1 MERVA
6 EVHEPFPVLAT
17 SSPADD
23 RTLVLKQ
30 GDTFAVCDHYGDI
43 RAHGLG
49 EQGLYHR
56 GTRFLSR
63 LELRLGA
70 QRPLFLSSTVKQGN
84 DVLVVDLTNPDTPLG
99 GAAGQ
104 RANVV
109 TPEALLPKGTLH
121 LFRARFL
128 WDGSC
133 HERIRIANHGLV
145 PVRVSLALAFA
156 ADFADIFEVRGT
168 VRARRGVTLPPEIE
182 EGVVALGYRG
192 LDGVARHTRLRF
204 DPAPASLSAS
214 EARFDLWLEP
224 QTLQTVSLVV
234 GCGSEESPAV
244 ATPHD
249 EAWTAAEAARAGA
262 LQARARVV
270 TSNEAFN
277 EWLDR
282 SLADLQMMLT
292 QTRFGLYPY
301 AGVPWFSTPFG
312 RDGILTALEML
323 WMEPEVAR
331 GVLSFLAA
339 HQASESRAE
348 QDAEPGKILH
358 EAREGEMAALGEV
371 PFGQYYGSVDATPLF
386 VVLAGAYYERTGDRD
401 FVRALWPHVDR
412 ALSWIDDQ
420 GDLDGDGFVEYSRRS
435 ADGLQNQG
443 WKDSH
448 DSVFHADGS
457 LAAGPIALCE
467 VQAYVY
473 AARRAAA
480 GLATVLGLGARAE
493 ELLAR
498 AEALR
503 LSFEE
508 RFWAE
513 ELGTYALALDG
524 EKRPCLVRTS
534 NAGHALFAGIAA
546 RDRSERTAR
555 ALLSETSYSGWGVR
569 TVDACER
576 RYNPMSYH
584 NGSVWPHDNALIAAG
599 LGRYGLK
606 EGVLRVLDGLFGASG
621 FMELTRMPELFCG
634 FKRRPGEGPTLYP
647 VACAPQSWAAG
658 AVLMLLQAA
667 LGLTIDA
674 PGRQV
679 IFSRPVLPESLKT
692 VRIHGLRV
700 GEAAVDVVVE
710 RHAHDVGITVARRQG
725 DVEIVTIK

>member
-1 MERVA
+1 MMAVERMA
-6 EVHEPFPVLAT
+6 EAHEPFPVLAP

-43 RAHGLG
+43 VVHGLG

-56 GTRFLSR
+56 GTRYLSR
-63 LELRLGA
+63 LELHLGA

-84 DVLVVDLTNPDTPLG
+84 DVLVVDLTNPDTPTL
-99 GAAGQ
+99 AH
-104 RANVV
+104 
-109 TPEALLPKGTLH
+109 GTVH
-121 LFRARFL
+121 LFRSRFL
-128 WDGSC
+128 WAGC
-133 HERIRIANHGLV
+133 CQERIRIANHGLV
-145 PVRVSLALAFA
+145 PVGVSLTIAFG
-156 ADFADIFEVRGT
+156 ADFADVFEVRGT
-168 VRARRGVTLPPEIE
+168 VRARRGVIKPPSIDA
-182 EGVVALGYRG
+182 GTVDLGYGG
-192 LDGVARHTRLRF
+192 LDGVARHTRLQF
-204 DPAPASLSAS
+204 DPAPASLTAS

-224 QTLQTVSLVV
+224 QALHTISLVV
-234 GCGSEESPAV
+234 ACGLDGSPAV
-244 ATPHD
+244 GVPHD
-249 EAWTAAEAARAGA
+249 AAWTAAEAARAGA

-277 EWLDR
+277 QWLDR

-312 RDGILTALEML
+312 RDGIVTALEML
-323 WMEPEVAR
+323 WMDPAVAR
-331 GVLSFLAA
+331 GVLAFLAA
-339 HQASESRAE
+339 HQARESRAQ

-386 VVLAGAYYERTGDRD
+386 VMLAGAYEERTGDHA
-401 FVRALWPHVDR
+401 FMQALWPHVEL
-412 ALSWIDDQ
+412 ALSWIDDH
-420 GDLDGDGFVEYSRRS
+420 GDLDGDGFVEYARRS
-435 ADGLQNQG
+435 AEGLQNQG

-473 AARRAAA
+473 GARRAAA
-480 GLATVLGLGARAE
+480 RLATVLGLSERAE

-503 LSFEE
+503 LAFEE
-508 RFWAE
+508 RFWVE

-524 EKRPCLVRTS
+524 EKRPCRVRTS
-534 NAGHALFAGIAA
+534 NAGHALFAGIAS
-546 RDRSERTAR
+546 RERAPR
-555 ALLSETSYSGWGVR
+555 VAHALLSDTAFSGWGIR
-569 TVDACER
+569 TVDASER

-599 LGRYGLK
+599 FGRYGLK
-606 EGVLRVLDGLFGASG
+606 EAALRVLDGLFDASG
-621 FMELTRMPELFCG
+621 FVQLQRMPELFCG

-658 AVLMLLQAA
+658 AVLTLLQAA
-667 LGLTIDA
+667 LGLAIDA
-674 PGRQV
+674 PARQV
-679 IFSRPVLPESLKT
+679 IFSRPALPAALKT
-692 VRIHGLRV
+692 VRLEGLRV

-710 RHAHDVGITVARRQG
+710 RHAHDVGVTVARRTG
-725 DVEIVTIK
+725 DVEILTIK

>member
-1 MERVA
+1 MEPLVEA
-6 EVHEPFPVLAT
+6 QVPFPVLAT
-17 SSPADD
+17 TAPADD

-43 RAHGLG
+43 RVHGLG

-63 LELRLGA
+63 LELVLGA
-70 QRPLFLSSTVKQGN
+70 QHPLFLGSTVKQGN
-84 DVLVVDLTNPDTPLG
+84 DVMVVDLTNPDTPLVG
-99 GAAGQ
+99 DGAA
-104 RANVV
+104 RSDA
-109 TPEALLPKGTLH
+109 ALLPRGTLH
-121 LFRARFL
+121 VFRARFL

-133 HERIRIANHGLV
+133 HERIQIANHGLV
-145 PVRVSLALAFA
+145 AVRFALAVGFD
-156 ADFADIFEVRGT
+156 ADFADVFEVRGT
-168 VRARRGVTLPPEIE
+168 IRARRGRVLPAQV
-182 EGVVALGYRG
+182 GDDTVVLGYVG
-192 LDGVARHTRLRF
+192 LDGVARHTRVGF
-204 DPAPASLSAS
+204 DPAPAALSAS
-214 EARFDLWLEP
+214 EARFDLRLEP
-224 QTLQTVSLVV
+224 QSMQTVSLVV
-234 GCGSEESPAV
+234 GCGTQESPAA

-249 EAWTAAEAARAGA
+249 EAWTAAQASHAGA
-262 LQARARVV
+262 HQGRARVV

-277 EWLDR
+277 QWLDR
-282 SLADLQMMLT
+282 SLSDLQMMMT
-292 QTRFGLYPY
+292 ETRHGPYPY

-323 WMEPEVAR
+323 WMEPAVAR
-331 GVLSFLAA
+331 GVLAFLAA
-339 HQASESRAE
+339 HQARESRPG

-386 VVLAGAYYERTGDRD
+386 VALAAAYHERTGDRA
-401 FVRALWPHVDR
+401 FVERLWPHVDR
-412 ALSWIDDQ
+412 ALGWMDHH
-420 GDLDGDGFVEYSRRS
+420 GDLDGDGFVEYARRS

-473 AARRAAA
+473 AARLGAAR
-480 GLATVLGLGARAE
+480 LATVLGLGDRAR
-493 ELLAR
+493 ELLAEAEGLRR
-498 AEALR
+498 A
-503 LSFEE
+503 FEE

-534 NAGHALFAGIAA
+534 NAGHALFAGIAGRERA
-546 RDRSERTAR
+546 LRTAR
-555 ALLSETSYSGWGVR
+555 ALLGDTSFSGWGVR

-584 NGSVWPHDNALIAAG
+584 NGSIWPHDNALVAAG
-599 LGRYGLK
+599 LGRYGMK
-606 EGVLRVLDGLFGASG
+606 DGMLRILDGLFDASG
-621 FMELTRMPELFCG
+621 FMQLRRMPELFCG

-658 AVLMLLQAA
+658 SVLMLLQAA
-667 LGLTIDA
+667 LGLSIDA

-679 IFSRPVLPESLKT
+679 IFSRPVLPESLKS
-692 VRIHGLRV
+692 VRIDGLRV
-700 GEAAVDVVVE
+700 GEASVAIVAE
-710 RHAHDVGITVARRQG
+710 RHAHDVGITVARREG

>member
-1 MERVA
+1 MEKVA

-70 QRPLFLSSTVKQGN
+70 QRPLFLSSTVKRGN

-99 GAAGQ
+99 AAGAQ
-104 RANVV
+104 RI
-109 TPEALLPKGTLH
+109 EGALLPRGMLH

-133 HERIRIANHGLV
+133 HERIRVANHGLE
-145 PVRVSLALAFA
+145 PVRVSLTVAFSV
-156 ADFADIFEVRGT
+156 DFADVFEVRGT
-168 VRARRGVTLPPEIE
+168 VRSRRGVMLPSEVE
-182 EGVVALGYRG
+182 ESVVALGYRG
-192 LDGVARHTRLRF
+192 LDGVARHTRIGF
-204 DPAPASLSAS
+204 DPAPASLSGA
-214 EARFDLWLEP
+214 EARFDLRLEP
-224 QTLQTVSLVV
+224 QTFQTVTLVV
-234 GCGSEESPAV
+234 GCGSEASPARV
-244 ATPHD
+244 TAHD
-249 EAWTAAEAARAGA
+249 EAWTAAQASRACAHEARP
-262 LQARARVV
+262 RVV
-270 TSNEAFN
+270 TSNIAFN
-277 EWLDR
+277 DWLDR
-282 SLADLQMMLT
+282 SLADLQMMMT
-292 QTRFGLYPY
+292 QTRYGPYPY

-339 HQASESRAE
+339 HQASESRPE

-386 VVLAGAYYERTGDRD
+386 VALAAAYHERTGDRA
-401 FVRALWPHVDR
+401 FALELWPHVDR
-412 ALSWIDDQ
+412 ALGWIDHH
-420 GDLDGDGFVEYSRRS
+420 GDLDQDGFVEYSRRS

-448 DSVFHADGS
+448 DSVFHADGA
-457 LAAGPIALCE
+457 LATGPIALCE

-473 AARRAAA
+473 AARLGAAR
-480 GLATVLGLGARAE
+480 LATVLGLGDRAGA
-493 ELLAR
+493 LLAR
-498 AEALR
+498 AEDLR
-503 LSFEE
+503 RAFED
-508 RFWAE
+508 RFWDE

-524 EKRPCLVRTS
+524 EKRPCRVRTS
-534 NAGHALFAGIAA
+534 NAGHALFCGIAGRERA
-546 RDRSERTAR
+546 ARTAQ
-555 ALLSETSYSGWGVR
+555 ALLGDTSFSGWGVR

-584 NGSVWPHDNALIAAG
+584 NGSVWPHDNALVAAG

-606 EGVLRVLDGLFGASG
+606 DGVLRILEGLFDASG
-621 FMELTRMPELFCG
+621 FMDLSRMPELFCG
-634 FKRRPGEGPTLYP
+634 FKRRADEGPTLYP

-679 IFSRPVLPESLKT
+679 IFSRPALPELLKT
-692 VRIHGLRV
+692 VHLQGLRV
-700 GEAAVDVVVE
+700 GPATVDIVVE